1 MTNEEIDEIV
11 IHEFETEIRGIARKA
26 GIFIVDYV
34 KQLNVSSKHKNMIV
48 YQIVSH
54 MKNSLKIVMFDEG
67 GINKNFEDSMGFE
80 EERNK
85 GGDK

>member
-48 YQIVSH
+48 YRICESH
-54 MKNSLKIVMFDEG
+54 EKFTK
-67 GINKNFEDSMGFE
+67 DSDVRRR
-80 EERNK
+80 RNK
-85 GGDK
+85 